1 VQLKPVPLWV
11 VYPKKRVTGLEIKR
25 HASTNQVLIQV
36 TLLSRY
42 VQLQAVPIRVTLFS
56 QKPATKPL
64 QKKKVHISQVI
75 CNSNLQVA
83 LFSRKCAIKPL
94 RDDLHISQ
102 QKCNRSKQVALFS
115 KKCNYKRL
123 RVAHFSRNV
132 QPIFKTS
139 CTFLQKRGTGFLN
152 ELHFSQ

>member
-1 VQLKPVPLWV
+1 
-11 VYPKKRVTGLEIKR
+11 
-25 HASTNQVLIQV
+25 
-36 TLLSRY
+36 

-102 QKCNRSKQVALFS
+102 ETRATGVRNKLHFFQKI
-115 KKCNYKRL
+115 CNYKRL
-123 RVAHFSRNV
+123 RVAFLKKRATHF
-132 QPIFKTS
+132 Q
-139 CTFLQKRGTGFLN
+139 N
-152 ELHFSQ
+152 ELHFSPKTWNWFSKRVALFSIKRATGF